1 MKINF
6 LEQKTIEMRKKIFNK
21 FYLLKEG
28 HPGSVMSVMDILIVL
43 YYSGFVRIDKQK
55 KNHPFKDD
63 VIISKGHATVG
74 QYPILHDLKVIPS
87 KDWNNWGKNQKT
99 CLKMFGNN
107 SIPGIK
113 AATGSLGHGIGIGTG
128 IAFSA
133 KKKKVNKKVYVIIS
147 EGELYEGSTWESLL
161 LLSSLKL
168 NNLYI
173 ILDINNNI
181 ILGNPKKCLDL
192 GNIEKKIKSFGIK
205 VEKCNGHNFS
215 QIYKKLKK
223 LHRFNGPTCLL
234 ANTIKGKGIKIM
246 ENKPNWHYWNNIS
259 EKIYNQSL
267 IQLDSLYE

>member
-1 MKINF
+1 MNIDLLRK
-6 LEQKTIEMRKKIFNK
+6 KSVEMRKKIFSK

-28 HPGSVMSVMDILIVL
+28 HPGSVMSVMDILVVL
-43 YYSGFVRIDKQK
+43 YYSGFIRQSKQK
-55 KNHPFKDD
+55 SNYPFKAD

-74 QYPILHDLKVIPS
+74 QYPILHDLKVIS
-87 KDWNNWGKNQKT
+87 TKAWNKWGKNQET
-99 CLKMFGNN
+99 YLRMFGNN
-107 SIPGIK
+107 YIPGIK
-113 AATGSLGHGIGIGTG
+113 TATGSLGHGIGMGTG

-133 KKKKVNKKVYVIIS
+133 KRNKIKKNVYVIIS

-168 NNLYI
+168 DNLYI

-192 GNIEKKIKSFGIK
+192 GDIESKLKSFGII
-205 VEKCNGHNFS
+205 VEKCNGHNLS
-215 QIYKKLKK
+215 QIYSKLKK
-223 LHRFNGPTCLL
+223 LQKYKKPTCLI

-259 EKIYNQSL
+259 EEVYKKSL
-267 IQLDSLYE
+267 MLLESFHE

>member
-1 MKINF
+1 MNISLLRK
-6 LEQKTIEMRKKIFNK
+6 KSIEMRKKIFNK

-43 YYSGFVRIDKQK
+43 YYSGFVRINKK
-55 KNHPFKDD
+55 KNKHIIKDD

-74 QYPILHDLKVIPS
+74 QYPILHDLNVIS
-87 KDWNNWGKNQKT
+87 SNDWRNWGLNKKT

-107 SIPGIK
+107 HIPGIK
-113 AATGSLGHGIGIGTG
+113 TATGSLGHGIGMGTG

-133 KKKKVNKKVYVIIS
+133 KKNKTDKKVFVIIS

-181 ILGNPKKCLDL
+181 ILGNPKNCLDL
-192 GNIEKKIKSFGIK
+192 GSIEKKIKSFGIK
-205 VEKCNGHNFS
+205 VEKCNGHNFL
-215 QIYKKLKK
+215 QICSKLKK
-223 LHRFNGPTCLL
+223 LQKYNGPTCLL

-259 EKIYNQSL
+259 KEIYDKSL
-267 IQLDSLYE
+267 KQLENLYE